1 MRVHIAAEE
10 CQSAEYRFDQDQRAT
25 IDDRIRELIMEREES
40 VEVKVAGNEWMLT
53 VEVEKEKYG
62 GISERIVPL
71 NFLKEPAQI

>member
-1 MRVHIAAEE
+1 
-10 CQSAEYRFDQDQRAT
+10 
-25 IDDRIRELIMEREES
+25 MEREES

-71 NFLKEPAQI
+71 NLLKEPAQI